1 MATVGLKNL
10 HYAECSADS
19 SSGVTYG
26 TPKKIA
32 GVNNVDINPT
42 VNFATLYGDD
52 APFASESSMSE
63 ITVTIETADMPLEDQ
78 AALLGH
84 TIDSTTKQMV
94 AKASDTAPYVA
105 LMFEAK
111 KHNGQTRYVKL
122 LKGKFA
128 PSQETLQ
135 TRGES
140 VEYTVPRLEG
150 RFVAREYDGAWKRVA
165 DSDNTES
172 ATVITNWYTSV
183 EPSA

>member
-10 HYAECSADS
+10 YYALLSGDT
-19 SSGVTYG
+19 SSGATYG
-26 TPKKIA
+26 TPVKIA
-32 GVNNVDINPT
+32 GAVSVDINPS

-52 APFASESSMSE
+52 APFAADSSMSE
-63 ITVTIETADMPLEDQ
+63 ITVTIESCDLTLEDQ

-84 TIDSTTKQMV
+84 TVNSTTKQLV

-105 LMFEAK
+105 LLFEAK
-111 KHNGQTRYVKL
+111 KHNGNTRYVKL

-128 PSQETLQ
+128 PTQETMQ
-135 TRGES
+135 TKGES
-140 VEYTVPRLEG
+140 VTYTTPRLEG

-172 ATVITNWYTSV
+172 ATLIAGWYSAV
-183 EPSA
+183 EPS